1 MGVGALPPVGVA
13 AAAGG
18 GATRVDTVAKS
29 KKAKQRARKQQAHQ
43 ARATK
48 HAQASAEKE
57 HHHLPHSG
65 TPANT
70 EYLHERHIEDLVD
83 FGEFRRARGPLPVVI
98 ATIVGL
104 LFALGIVAWVLL
116 F

>member
-1 MGVGALPPVGVA
+1 VGVA
-13 AAAGG
+13 AAASDD
-18 GATRVDTVAKS
+18 ATRVVNVAKS
-29 KKAKQRARKQQAHQ
+29 KKAKQRARKQQAHE
-43 ARATK
+43 ARATR
-48 HAQASAEKE
+48 HAEASAEKE

-70 EYLHERHIEDLVD
+70 EYLHERHIEDLVA
-83 FGEFRRARGPLPVVI
+83 FGEFRRARGPLPVVV